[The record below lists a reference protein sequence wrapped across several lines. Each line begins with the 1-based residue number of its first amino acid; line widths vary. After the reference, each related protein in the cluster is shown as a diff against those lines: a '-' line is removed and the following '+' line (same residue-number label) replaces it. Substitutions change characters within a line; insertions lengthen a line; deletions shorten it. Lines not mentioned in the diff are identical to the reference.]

1 MDFVSISLSYFCSKS
16 IFIFLRVCLN
26 LEVEE
31 GDIFTFEDQGQEW
44 LVGLLIVVGVGSNN
58 VLTNIRLVIVSKIP
72 NIQKLQIR
80 RLSRTFL
87 HAIYVKSN

>member
-80 RLSRTFL
+80 RLS
-87 HAIYVKSN
+87 

>member
-72 NIQKLQIR
+72 NIKKLQIR

>member
-44 LVGLLIVVGVGSNN
+44 LVGLLIVGGVGSNN

-72 NIQKLQIR
+72 NIKKLQIR

>member
-31 GDIFTFEDQGQEW
+31 GDIFTFEDHGQEW